1 MLAYASLYV
10 YRVSI
15 LNQWFHSA
23 YLNQV
28 DGLNSIVIDQ
38 VKSKFQSF
46 ELF

>member
-28 DGLNSIVIDQ
+28 DSLNSIVIDQ